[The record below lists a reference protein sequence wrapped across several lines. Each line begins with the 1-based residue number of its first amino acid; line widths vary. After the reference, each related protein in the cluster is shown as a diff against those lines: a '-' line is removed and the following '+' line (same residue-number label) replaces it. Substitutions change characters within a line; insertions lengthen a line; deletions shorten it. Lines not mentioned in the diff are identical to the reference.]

1 MDTMTAALEVPLL
14 LASPTTETSPRAA
27 AGRLPLMAFV
37 DAETERVLQE
47 SAVMLGR
54 CVIMRGGIGKA
65 TEYLNQQRSP
75 QLLIV
80 DISGVDMP
88 LSLVHTLADVC
99 EPGTDVVALGD
110 RDSVGLYRDLIEA
123 GVSNYIVKPLTRDL
137 LTKLLAPKT
146 AKVPKVSVKLGKVVA
161 FTGARGGVGTTTLA
175 ANLAWNLANRQGR
188 RVALVDLDLQSGD
201 CALLLNV
208 ENTPGFRDALANPL
222 RLDHLLLDRLMTRV
236 GERLSVL
243 GSEEPLE
250 ANIQVTAAAIDTLFS
265 ALRTQFH
272 YIIVDVPRIPAP
284 AYRRALEMADRRI
297 IVVDQTMRSM
307 RDAVRV
313 AELFDDASDERN
325 VFVVNRVGEAGATGL
340 ALKSVE
346 TVLQVRPAR
355 LIPFVPK
362 LVIPAAHHAEVAASR
377 RGKFASAVNQLALEL
392 SGRRQSRKWW
402 SWRAKS

>member
-1 MDTMTAALEVPLL
+1 
-14 LASPTTETSPRAA
+14 
-27 AGRLPLMAFV
+27 
-37 DAETERVLQE
+37 
-47 SAVMLGR
+47 
-54 CVIMRGGIGKA
+54 
-65 TEYLNQQRSP
+65 
-75 QLLIV
+75 
-80 DISGVDMP
+80 
-88 LSLVHTLADVC
+88 
-99 EPGTDVVALGD
+99 
-110 RDSVGLYRDLIEA
+110 
-123 GVSNYIVKPLTRDL
+123 
-137 LTKLLAPKT
+137 
-146 AKVPKVSVKLGKVVA
+146 
-161 FTGARGGVGTTTLA
+161 
-175 ANLAWNLANRQGR
+175 
-188 RVALVDLDLQSGD
+188 
-201 CALLLNV
+201 
-208 ENTPGFRDALANPL
+208 
-222 RLDHLLLDRLMTRV
+222 MTRV

-362 LVIPAAHHAEVAASR
+362 LVIPAA
-377 RGKFASAVNQLALEL
+377 SAVNKLALEL
-392 SGRRQSRKWW
+392 SGRRQSRRWW